1 MCKLLLLLGLVFCVM
16 RVDAENPLKIVK
28 RGKAYHLEVS
38 DSLLGRYLLL
48 GARVVDLS
56 VQKNISA
63 GQTMGNPIVVR
74 FVSNGKMLNM
84 EKLVSQAVWREDDPA
99 ARLIA
104 RNNTVPVLHVFD
116 VVAREEER
124 RVTVI
129 DVTRYF
135 SDEINEVS
143 PLPGGIKQGR
153 LEPKASGIVRFSN
166 HENRVNVT
174 TLYAYT
180 GGKEPFRVTIN
191 YTLLVLPKEQMR
203 PRYDDERVGYFSSA
217 KTVYNTTKKVYRP
230 KYISRW
236 RIEPKPEDKEKYM
249 AGELVEP
256 MKPIVFYFDPATPP
270 LVKKYARLGI
280 LDWNK
285 AFEAIGFKN
294 VMQVKDFPSKDF
306 NSEDLTVNCFRY
318 IPTIDANAS
327 GPIWTD
333 PRSGEIIQADIL
345 WYHNVVRLLQEWRF
359 IQTAAADPS
368 VRGKELDEE
377 TMGELIR
384 YAVAHETG
392 HTLGMKHNMRASFA
406 YPVDSLRSPSFT
418 REFGTTASIMDY
430 ARNNYVAQ
438 PGDAARGVKM
448 TPPLLGPFDYFAIRW
463 GYTPLYEANT
473 PEEELPLLDRM
484 FREKGDDPVYLF
496 ANMAMGPVVPDPS
509 GQSDMLG
516 DDLLKSATYGI
527 ANLRY
532 IMKHLTEWCADE
544 GESYDR
550 MKEMY
555 EAGIKQFYKYMNNCA
570 SYLGGVYYLPG
581 TVGQRE
587 RRYIPVDRERQRET
601 VLFVL
606 KQLEESGSWM
616 VDDRLFGLIGDKTD
630 LIMGRQG
637 EIIGT
642 LLSPNLL
649 SRMITSTYS
658 LDEYLSDVTNYLFA
672 KKVNSDDLYS
682 RNRQIAYVI
691 ALKKLCETDG
701 KEEPKKASENLRTAI
716 ARGEAVRLEKKL
728 ERWAKSSG
736 EAKFMLDIL
745 KR

>member
-1 MCKLLLLLGLVFCVM
+1 MCKLLLLLGLVLGVI
-16 RVDAENPLKIVK
+16 RADAKNPLKMVK
-28 RGKAYHLEVS
+28 QGNVYHLEIA
-38 DSLLGRYLLL
+38 DSLLGRDLLL
-48 GARVVDLS
+48 GSRVVDLS
-56 VQKNISA
+56 AQKNISA
-63 GQTMGNPIVVR
+63 GQTLGDPIVVR
-74 FVSNGKMLNM
+74 FVLNGNALNM
-84 EKLVSQAVWREDDPA
+84 ETLLSQSVWREDDPA

-104 RNNTVPVLHVFD
+104 RNNMRPVVRVFD

-124 RVTVI
+124 GVTVI

-135 SDEINEVS
+135 SDEISEVS

-166 HENRVNVT
+166 HDDRINVT

-191 YTLLVLPKEQMR
+191 YTLLVLPKERMR
-203 PRYDDERVGYFSSA
+203 PRYDDERIGYFSSA
-217 KTVYNTTKKVYRP
+217 KTVYDTEKKVYRP
-230 KYISRW
+230 RYISRW
-236 RIEPKPEDKEKYM
+236 RVEPKPEDKERYL

-256 MKPIVFYFDPATPP
+256 MKPIVFYFDSATPP

-294 VMQVKDFPSKDF
+294 VMQVKDFPSEDF

-318 IPTIDANAS
+318 IPTINANAS
-327 GPIWTD
+327 GVVWTD

-359 IQTAAADPS
+359 IQTAAADPA

-377 TMGELIR
+377 TLGELIR

-392 HTLGMKHNMRASFA
+392 HTLGLKHNMRASFA

-418 REFGTTASIMDY
+418 RKFGTTASIMDY

-463 GYTPLYEANT
+463 GYAPLYEANT

-484 FREKGDDPVYLF
+484 FREKGDDPVYLY

-516 DDLLKSATYGI
+516 DDLLKSATCGI

-532 IMKHLTEWCADE
+532 ITEHLTEWCADE
-544 GESYDR
+544 GDSYDR

-555 EAGIKQFYKYMNNCA
+555 EAGVKQFYKYMNNCA

-587 RRYIPVDRERQRET
+587 SCYIPVDRERQKET
-601 VLFVL
+601 LRFIL
-606 KQLEESGSWM
+606 KQLETSDSWLM
-616 VDDRLFGLIGDKTD
+616 NEALFGLIGNKSD

-637 EIIGT
+637 EMIGT

-649 SRMITSTYS
+649 SRMMTSAYS
-658 LDEYLSDVTNYLFA
+658 LSEYLSDMTDYLFA
-672 KKVNSDDLYS
+672 SKVATDDLYV
-682 RNRQIAYVI
+682 RNRQIAYVV
-691 ALKKLCETDG
+691 ALKKLCGTD
-701 KEEPKKASENLRTAI
+701 ESKKALENLRA
-716 ARGEAVRLEKKL
+716 AVVCGEIVRLEKKL
-728 ERWAKSSG
+728 ERRAKSSR
-736 EAKFMLDIL
+736 EMKFMLDML

>member
-38 DSLLGRYLLL
+38 DSLLGRDLLL

-236 RIEPKPEDKEKYM
+236 RKYD
-249 AGELVEP
+249 
-256 MKPIVFYFDPATPP
+256 YSSHCN
-270 LVKKYARLGI
+270 I
-280 LDWNK
+280 L
-285 AFEAIGFKN
+285 
-294 VMQVKDFPSKDF
+294 
-306 NSEDLTVNCFRY
+306 L
-318 IPTIDANAS
+318 
-327 GPIWTD
+327 
-333 PRSGEIIQADIL
+333 
-345 WYHNVVRLLQEWRF
+345 
-359 IQTAAADPS
+359 
-368 VRGKELDEE
+368 
-377 TMGELIR
+377 
-384 YAVAHETG
+384 
-392 HTLGMKHNMRASFA
+392 
-406 YPVDSLRSPSFT
+406 
-418 REFGTTASIMDY
+418 
-430 ARNNYVAQ
+430 
-438 PGDAARGVKM
+438 
-448 TPPLLGPFDYFAIRW
+448 
-463 GYTPLYEANT
+463 
-473 PEEELPLLDRM
+473 
-484 FREKGDDPVYLF
+484 
-496 ANMAMGPVVPDPS
+496 
-509 GQSDMLG
+509 
-516 DDLLKSATYGI
+516 
-527 ANLRY
+527 
-532 IMKHLTEWCADE
+532 
-544 GESYDR
+544 
-550 MKEMY
+550 
-555 EAGIKQFYKYMNNCA
+555 
-570 SYLGGVYYLPG
+570 
-581 TVGQRE
+581 
-587 RRYIPVDRERQRET
+587 
-601 VLFVL
+601 
-606 KQLEESGSWM
+606 
-616 VDDRLFGLIGDKTD
+616 
-630 LIMGRQG
+630 
-637 EIIGT
+637 
-642 LLSPNLL
+642 
-649 SRMITSTYS
+649 
-658 LDEYLSDVTNYLFA
+658 
-672 KKVNSDDLYS
+672 
-682 RNRQIAYVI
+682 
-691 ALKKLCETDG
+691 
-701 KEEPKKASENLRTAI
+701 
-716 ARGEAVRLEKKL
+716 
-728 ERWAKSSG
+728 
-736 EAKFMLDIL
+736 
-745 KR
+745 